1 VHVVPTA
8 GWAAGSANV
17 TAFWAGNRCREL
29 LRLELPERLEPA
41 SFRGAGGFGGGV
53 LQATGGFAGFV
64 GLQGIAMVLGN
75 LGIAPQ
81 LLKRVVVVSYFY
93 YYLFYM
99 QFGWWCDWLS
109 IAKLSGRFCIR

>member
-1 VHVVPTA
+1 L
-8 GWAAGSANV
+8 G
-17 TAFWAGNRCREL
+17 
-29 LRLELPERLEPA
+29 LPERLEPA
-41 SFRGAGGFGGGV
+41 SFQGAGGFGDGGLRGAGGFRDGG
-53 LQATGGFAGFV
+53 LRATGGFAGFA

-99 QFGWWCDWLS
+99 QFGWWCD
-109 IAKLSGRFCIR
+109 